1 MQWQW
6 KNYHRM
12 EVRQMQLTFSQEIQ
26 CDSGRRLISGKIVPF
41 GPVGMTSAGPVVF
54 ERGSIQIDN
63 SQKVKLLLEHDP
75 KAPLGRAQ
83 SFNETQDGIYASF
96 KISNTTRGNDA
107 LVEASAEESLRTG
120 LSVGVE
126 VLASYP
132 KDGNLVVSSA
142 RLMEVSLV
150 QAAAFGDNAQ
160 VTSVAASSAE
170 TEDEALTET
179 QTNESE
185 AQVEITPAAVAPE
198 AVVETPAVEASRPV
212 VTAAAMYTTPR
223 LEFTKEKY
231 LENTIRAQFG
241 DDDARAYIR
250 AAANTTDNAGLV
262 PTRQLTEVINPLA
275 NADRP
280 FIDAISRG
288 VLPDAGMTFEIPK
301 ISQVPTVAV
310 TAEEAAPSNTDLE
323 DAYLSVAVQKFAG
336 QQTFS
341 VEILD
346 RSSPAFYAELV
357 KNLEYGF
364 SKATDARV
372 ATVVAAAAT
381 DGGNRTM
388 SAANLLD
395 FVADAAVSVY
405 ANTLG
410 FAQNI
415 VVSADQWGAIMG
427 LVDSTNRAIYT
438 AINPVNAGGSAS
450 VTSLRGNING
460 LNLYV
465 DRNLSGTGDGTIIVV
480 NPESYTWYESP
491 TFKLEANV
499 IASGQISVAYYGY
512 GAIATKVATGAY
524 KWMVA

>member
-1 MQWQW
+1 
-6 KNYHRM
+6 
-12 EVRQMQLTFSQEIQ
+12 MQLTFSSNIE
-26 CDSGRRLISGKIVPF
+26 CDQGRRIISGKIVPYD
-41 GPVGMTSAGPVVF
+41 GEIGQTSIGKVVF
-54 ERGSIQIDN
+54 ERGSIQLPETGK
-63 SQKVKLLLEHDP
+63 SKLLLEHDAKKP
-75 KAPLGRAQ
+75 IGKAV
-83 SFNETQDGIYASF
+83 SFNETSDGVYASF
-96 KISNTTRGNDA
+96 KISNTSRGTDS
-107 LVEASAEESLRTG
+107 LIEASDGLRSG

-126 VLASYP
+126 VLASQPRNGVLY
-132 KDGNLVVSSA
+132 VQSA
-142 RLMEVSLV
+142 RLFETSLV
-150 QAAAFGDNAQ
+150 QAAAFDSAA
-160 VTSVAASSAE
+160 VTSVAASAAE
-170 TEDEALTET
+170 TEDEALPEIT
-179 QTNESE
+179 QPESE
-185 AQVEITPAAVAPE
+185 AILDTPDAVTPE
-198 AVVETPAVEASRPV
+198 AVVETPAVEASRPT
-212 VTAAAMYTTPR
+212 VTAAFYAEPR
-223 LEFTKEKY
+223 LEFTKEKF

-241 DDDARAYIR
+241 DDNARQYLR
-250 AAANTTDNAGLV
+250 AAANTTDNAGLI

-288 VLPDAGMTFEIPK
+288 TLPDAGMTFEIPK

-310 TAEEAAPSNTDLE
+310 TAEEAAPSDTDLN
-323 DAYLSVAVQKFAG
+323 DSYLSVTVQKFAG

-341 VEILD
+341 VELLD

-357 KNLEYGF
+357 KNMEYAYA
-364 SKATDARV
+364 KATDARV

-395 FVADAAVSVY
+395 FVSDAAVSVY

-415 VVSADQWGAIMG
+415 IVSADQWGAIMG
-427 LVDSTNRAIYT
+427 LVDSTNRAIY
-438 AINPVNAGGSAS
+438 SAS
-450 VTSLRGNING
+450 NPMNNGGAVSALSLKGNVNG

-480 NPESYTWYESP
+480 NPDSYTWYESP
-491 TFKLEANV
+491 TFKLEAAV
-499 IASGQISVAYYGY
+499 IASGQINVAYYGY

>member
-1 MQWQW
+1 
-6 KNYHRM
+6 M
-12 EVRQMQLTFSQEIQ
+12 EVRQMQLTFSQEVQ
-26 CDSGRRLISGKIVPF
+26 CDSGRRIISGKIVPF

-160 VTSVAASSAE
+160 VTSVAASAN
-170 TEDEALTET
+170 DEALTET

-185 AQVEITPAAVAPE
+185 AQVEITPEAVAPE

-212 VTAAAMYTTPR
+212 VTAAMYTTPR
-223 LEFTKEKY
+223 IELTKEKY

-241 DDDARAYIR
+241 DDDARQYLR

-323 DAYLSVAVQKFAG
+323 DSYLSVSIQKFAG
-336 QQTFS
+336 QQQFS
-341 VEILD
+341 TEILD

-357 KNLEYGF
+357 KNMEFAYA
-364 SKATDARV
+364 KATDARV
-372 ATVVAAAAT
+372 ATVVAGAAT

-405 ANTLG
+405 SGTLG

-415 VVSADQWGAIMG
+415 IVSPDQWGAIMG

-438 AINPVNAGGSAS
+438 AVSPVNAGGNAAP
-450 VTSLRGNING
+450 TSLRGNING

-499 IASGQISVAYYGY
+499 IASGQISVAFYGY
-512 GAIATKVATGAY
+512 GAIATKVAAGAY

>member
-6 KNYHRM
+6 KTYHRTGAQ
-12 EVRQMQLTFSQEIQ
+12 VQLTFSSDIE
-26 CDSGRRLISGKIVPF
+26 CDQGRRIISGKIVPYD
-41 GPVGMTSAGPVVF
+41 GEIGQTSVGKVVF
-54 ERGSIQIDN
+54 EQGSIQLPEPGK
-63 SQKVKLLLEHDP
+63 SKLLLEHDAKKP
-75 KAPLGRAQ
+75 IGKAVA
-83 SFNETQDGIYASF
+83 FNETPAGVFASF
-96 KISNTTRGNDA
+96 KVSNTSRGTDS
-107 LVEASAEESLRTG
+107 LIEASDGLRSG

-126 VLASYP
+126 VLASEPRNGVLY
-132 KDGNLVVSSA
+132 VQSA
-142 RLMEVSLV
+142 RLFETSLV
-150 QAAAFGDNAQ
+150 QAAAFDSAA
-160 VTSVAASSAE
+160 VTSVAASAAE

-179 QTNESE
+179 QPESE
-185 AQVEITPAAVAPE
+185 AILDTPDAVAPE
-198 AVVETPAVEASRPV
+198 AVVETPAVEASRPT
-212 VTAAAMYTTPR
+212 VTAAFYAEPR
-223 LEFTKEKY
+223 LEFTKEKF

-241 DDDARAYIR
+241 DDDARQYIR
-250 AAANTTDNAGLV
+250 AAASTSNNAGLV

-288 VLPDAGMTFEIPK
+288 TLPDAGMTFEIPK
-301 ISQVPTVAV
+301 ISAVPTVAV
-310 TAEEAAPSNTDLE
+310 TAEAGTPSNTDMQ
-323 DAYLSVAVQKFAG
+323 DAYLSVDVQKFAG

-357 KNLEYGF
+357 KNMEFAYA
-364 SKATDARV
+364 KATDARV
-372 ATVVAAAAT
+372 ATVVAGAAT

-395 FVADAAVSVY
+395 FVSDAAVSVY

-415 VVSADQWGAIMG
+415 IVSADQWGAIMG

>member
-1 MQWQW
+1 
-6 KNYHRM
+6 M

-63 SQKVKLLLEHDP
+63 SQKIRLLLEHDP

-160 VTSVAASSAE
+160 VTSVAASAN
-170 TEDEALTET
+170 DEALTET

-185 AQVEITPAAVAPE
+185 AQVEITPEAVAPE

-212 VTAAAMYTTPR
+212 VTAAMYTTPR
-223 LEFTKEKY
+223 IELSKEKF

-241 DDDARAYIR
+241 DDDARQYLR

-280 FIDAISRG
+280 FISAISSG
-288 VLPDAGMTFEIPK
+288 VLPDAGLTFEIPK
-301 ISQVPTVAV
+301 ITTVPTVAV
-310 TAEEAAPSNTDLE
+310 TAEEGIPSNTVMADS
-323 DAYLSVAVQKFAG
+323 YLTVTIQKFAG

-341 VEILD
+341 VELLD

-357 KNLEYGF
+357 KNMEYAYA
-364 SKATDARV
+364 KATDARV
-372 ATVVAAAAT
+372 ATVIAAAAT

-395 FVADAAVSVY
+395 FVADGAVDIYS
-405 ANTLG
+405 NTLG

-415 VVSADQWGAIMG
+415 VMSPAQWGAVMG
-427 LVDSTNRAIYT
+427 LVDGQNRAIYT
-438 AINPVNAGGSAS
+438 AVNPVNSGGNAAP
-450 VTSLRGNING
+450 TSLRGQING

-465 DRNLSGTGDGTIIVV
+465 DRNLSGTGDDSIIIV

-491 TFKLEANV
+491 QFKLEAAV
-499 IASGQISVAYYGY
+499 IASGQINVAYYGY
-512 GAIATKVATGAY
+512 GAIATKVAAGAY

>member
-1 MQWQW
+1 MGV
-6 KNYHRM
+6 H
-12 EVRQMQLTFSQEIQ
+12 QMLLTFSQEIQ
-26 CDSGRRLISGKIVPF
+26 CDQGRRIIAGKIVPF

-63 SQKVKLLLEHDP
+63 SQKIRLLLEHDP

-107 LVEASAEESLRTG
+107 LIEASAEESLRTG

-132 KDGNLVVSSA
+132 KNGNLVVSSA

-160 VTSVAASSAE
+160 VTSVAASAN
-170 TEDEALTET
+170 DEALTET

-185 AQVEITPAAVAPE
+185 AQVEITPEAVAPE

-212 VTAAAMYTTPR
+212 VTAAMYTTPR
-223 LEFTKEKY
+223 IELSKEKF

-241 DDDARAYIR
+241 DDDARQYLR

-288 VLPDAGMTFEIPK
+288 TLPDAGMTFEIPK
-301 ISQVPTVAV
+301 ISQVPSVAV
-310 TAEEAAPSNTDLE
+310 TSEEGTPSNTDLE
-323 DAYLSVAVQKFAG
+323 DSYLSVSVQKFAG

-346 RSSPAFYAELV
+346 RSSPAFYSELV
-357 KNLEYGF
+357 KNMEFAYA
-364 SKATDARV
+364 KATDARV
-372 ATVVAAAAT
+372 ATVVVGAAT

-405 ANTLG
+405 SGTLG

-415 VVSADQWGAIMG
+415 IVSPDQWGAIMG

-438 AINPVNAGGSAS
+438 AVSPVNAGGNAAP
-450 VTSLRGNING
+450 TSLRGNING

-465 DRNLSGTGDGTIIVV
+465 DRNLSGTGDGTIVV
-480 NPESYTWYESP
+480 TNPDSYTWYESP

-512 GAIATKVATGAY
+512 GAIATKVAAGAY

>member
-1 MQWQW
+1 
-6 KNYHRM
+6 
-12 EVRQMQLTFSQEIQ
+12 MQLTFSSDIE
-26 CDSGRRLISGKIVPF
+26 CDQGRRIISGKIVPYD
-41 GPVGMTSAGPVVF
+41 GEVGQTSVGAVVF
-54 ERGSIQIDN
+54 EKGSIQLPEPGK
-63 SQKVKLLLEHDP
+63 SKLLLEHDAKKP
-75 KAPLGRAQ
+75 IGKAV
-83 SFNETQDGIYASF
+83 SFNETADGVYASF
-96 KISNTTRGNDA
+96 KVSNTSRGTDS
-107 LVEASAEESLRTG
+107 LIEASDGLRSG

-126 VLASYP
+126 VLASQPRNGVLY
-132 KDGNLVVSSA
+132 VQSA
-142 RLMEVSLV
+142 RLFETSLV
-150 QAAAFGDNAQ
+150 QAAAFDSAA
-160 VTSVAASSAE
+160 VTSVAASAAE
-170 TEDEALTET
+170 VEDVALTENT
-179 QTNESE
+179 QPESE
-185 AQVEITPAAVAPE
+185 AILDTPDAVAPE
-198 AVVETPAVEASRPV
+198 AVVETPAVEASRPT
-212 VTAAAMYTTPR
+212 VTAAMYTTPR
-223 LEFTKEKY
+223 LEFTKEKF

-241 DDDARAYIR
+241 DNDARAYIQ

-288 VLPDAGMTFEIPK
+288 TLPDAGMTFEIPK

-323 DAYLSVAVQKFAG
+323 DSYLSVAVQKFAG

-357 KNLEYGF
+357 KNMEYAYA
-364 SKATDARV
+364 KATDARV
-372 ATVVAAAAT
+372 ATVVAGAAT

-395 FVADAAVSVY
+395 FVSDAAVSVY

-450 VTSLRGNING
+450 PTSLRGQING

-480 NPESYTWYESP
+480 NPDSYTWYESP

-499 IASGQISVAYYGY
+499 IASGQINVAYYGY

>member
-1 MQWQW
+1 
-6 KNYHRM
+6 M
-12 EVRQMQLTFSQEIQ
+12 EVRQMQLTFSQEVQ
-26 CDSGRRLISGKIVPF
+26 CDSGRRIISGKIVPF

-63 SQKVKLLLEHDP
+63 SQKVRLLLEHDP

-107 LVEASAEESLRTG
+107 LIEASAEESLRTG

-160 VTSVAASSAE
+160 VTSVAASAN
-170 TEDEALTET
+170 DEALTET

-185 AQVEITPAAVAPE
+185 AQVEITPEAVAPE

-212 VTAAAMYTTPR
+212 VTAAMYTSPR
-223 LEFTKEKY
+223 IELSKEKF

-241 DDDARAYIR
+241 DDDARQYLR

-323 DAYLSVAVQKFAG
+323 DAYLSVTVQKFAG

-341 VEILD
+341 TEILD

-357 KNLEYGF
+357 KNMEFAYA
-364 SKATDARV
+364 KATDARV
-372 ATVVAAAAT
+372 ATVVAGAAT

-395 FVADAAVSVY
+395 FVSDAAVSVY

-480 NPESYTWYESP
+480 NPDSYTWYESP

>member
-1 MQWQW
+1 
-6 KNYHRM
+6 M
-12 EVRQMQLTFSQEIQ
+12 EVRQMLLTFSQDIQ
-26 CDSGRRLISGKIVPF
+26 CDQGRRIIAGKIVPF
-41 GPVGMTSAGPVVF
+41 GPVGMTSVGPVVF

-63 SQKVKLLLEHDP
+63 SQKIRLLLEHDP

-83 SFNETQDGIYASF
+83 SFNETQDGIYATF

-107 LVEASAEESLRTG
+107 LIEASAEESLRTG

-132 KDGNLVVSSA
+132 KNGNLVVSSA

-150 QAAAFGDNAQ
+150 EAAAFGDNAQ
-160 VTSVAASSAE
+160 VTSVAASAAE
-170 TEDEALTET
+170 TEDEALPEIP
-179 QTNESE
+179 QSESE
-185 AQVEITPAAVAPE
+185 AILDTPDAVAPE
-198 AVVETPAVEASRPV
+198 AVVETPAVEASRPT
-212 VTAAAMYTTPR
+212 VTAAFYAEPR
-223 LEFTKEKY
+223 LEFTKEKF
-231 LENTIRAQFG
+231 LENTVRAKLG
-241 DDDARAYIR
+241 DDNARQYLL

-262 PTRQLTEVINPLA
+262 PTRQLTTVINPLA

-280 FIDAISRG
+280 FIDAISKG

-346 RSSPAFYAELV
+346 RSSPAFFAELV
-357 KNLEYGF
+357 KNMEFAYA
-364 SKATDARV
+364 KATDARV
-372 ATVVAAAAT
+372 ATIVAAAAT

-405 ANTLG
+405 SGTLG

-415 VVSADQWGAIMG
+415 IVSPDQWGAIMG

-438 AINPVNAGGSAS
+438 AVAPMNAGGNAAP
-450 VTSLRGNING
+450 TSLQGNING

-465 DRNLSGTGDGTIIVV
+465 DRNLSGTGDGSIVIV
-480 NPESYTWYESP
+480 NPESFTWYESP
-491 TFKLEANV
+491 TFKLEAAV
-499 IASGQISVAYYGY
+499 IASGQINVAYYGY
-512 GAIATKVATGAY
+512 GATAAKVNAGAY

>member
-12 EVRQMQLTFSQEIQ
+12 EVRQMQLTFSQEVQ
-26 CDSGRRLISGKIVPF
+26 CDSGRRIISGKIVPF

-160 VTSVAASSAE
+160 VTSVAASAN
-170 TEDEALTET
+170 DEALTET

-185 AQVEITPAAVAPE
+185 AQVEITPEAVAPE

-212 VTAAAMYTTPR
+212 VTAAMYTSPR
-223 LEFTKEKY
+223 IELSKEKF

-241 DDDARAYIR
+241 DDDARQYLR

-288 VLPDAGMTFEIPK
+288 TLPDAGMTFEIPK

-323 DAYLSVAVQKFAG
+323 DSYLSVSVQKFAG

-346 RSSPAFYAELV
+346 RSSPAFFAELV
-357 KNLEYGF
+357 KNMEFAYA
-364 SKATDARV
+364 KATDARV

-405 ANTLG
+405 SGTLG

-415 VVSADQWGAIMG
+415 IVSPDQWGAIMG

-438 AINPVNAGGSAS
+438 AVAPMNAGGNAAP
-450 VTSLRGNING
+450 TSLRGNING

-465 DRNLSGTGDGTIIVV
+465 DRNLSGTGDDSIVIV
-480 NPESYTWYESP
+480 NPDSFTWYESP
-491 TFKLEANV
+491 QFKLEAAV
-499 IASGQISVAYYGY
+499 IASGQINVAYYGY
-512 GAIATKVATGAY
+512 GAIASKVAAGAY
-524 KWMVA
+524 KWMVS

>member
-1 MQWQW
+1 
-6 KNYHRM
+6 
-12 EVRQMQLTFSQEIQ
+12 MQLTFSSDIE
-26 CDSGRRLISGKIVPF
+26 CDQGRRLISGKIVPYD
-41 GPVGMTSAGPVVF
+41 GEIGQTSVGKVVF
-54 ERGSIQIDN
+54 EQGSIQLPEPGK
-63 SQKVKLLLEHDP
+63 SKLLLEHDA
-75 KAPLGRAQ
+75 KKPLGKAVA
-83 SFNETQDGIYASF
+83 FNETPQGVFASF
-96 KISNTTRGNDA
+96 KVSNTSRGTDA
-107 LVEASAEESLRTG
+107 LIEASDGLRSG

-126 VLASYP
+126 VLASQPRNGVLY
-132 KDGNLVVSSA
+132 VQSA
-142 RLMEVSLV
+142 RLFETSLV
-150 QAAAFGDNAQ
+150 QAAAFDSAA
-160 VTSVAASSAE
+160 VTSVAASAAE
-170 TEDEALTET
+170 TVDEALTEIT
-179 QTNESE
+179 QPESE
-185 AQVEITPAAVAPE
+185 AILDTPDAVTPE
-198 AVVETPAVEASRPV
+198 AVVETPAVEASRPT
-212 VTAAAMYTTPR
+212 VTAAFYAEPR
-223 LEFTKEKY
+223 LEFTKEKF

-241 DDDARAYIR
+241 DNDARQYLR

-323 DAYLSVAVQKFAG
+323 DSYLSVTVQKFAG

-341 VEILD
+341 TEILD
-346 RSSPAFYAELV
+346 RSSPAFYSELV
-357 KNLEYGF
+357 KNMEYAYA
-364 SKATDARV
+364 KATDARV
-372 ATVVAAAAT
+372 ATVVAGAAT

-395 FVADAAVSVY
+395 FVTDAAVSVY

-450 VTSLRGNING
+450 VTSLRGQING

-480 NPESYTWYESP
+480 NPDAYTWYESP

>member
-1 MQWQW
+1 MGV
-6 KNYHRM
+6 H
-12 EVRQMQLTFSQEIQ
+12 QMLLTFSQEIQ
-26 CDSGRRLISGKIVPF
+26 CDQGRRIIAGKIVPF

-63 SQKVKLLLEHDP
+63 SQKIRLLLEHDP

-107 LVEASAEESLRTG
+107 LIEASAEESLRTG

-160 VTSVAASSAE
+160 VTSVAASAN
-170 TEDEALTET
+170 DEALTET

-185 AQVEITPAAVAPE
+185 AQVEITPEAVAPE

-212 VTAAAMYTTPR
+212 VTAAMYTTPR
-223 LEFTKEKY
+223 IELSKEKF

-241 DDDARAYIR
+241 DDDARQYLR

-288 VLPDAGMTFEIPK
+288 TLPDAGMTFEIPK

-323 DAYLSVAVQKFAG
+323 DAYLSVSVQKFAG

-341 VEILD
+341 TEILD
-346 RSSPAFYAELV
+346 RSSPAFYSELV
-357 KNLEYGF
+357 KNMEFAYA
-364 SKATDARV
+364 KATDARV
-372 ATVVAAAAT
+372 ATVVVGAAT

-405 ANTLG
+405 SGTLG

-415 VVSADQWGAIMG
+415 IVSPDQWGAIMG

-438 AINPVNAGGSAS
+438 AVSPVNAGGNAAP
-450 VTSLRGNING
+450 TSLRGNING

-465 DRNLSGTGDGTIIVV
+465 DRNLSGTGDGTIVVV

-512 GAIATKVATGAY
+512 GAIASKVAAGAY

>member
-1 MQWQW
+1 
-6 KNYHRM
+6 
-12 EVRQMQLTFSQEIQ
+12 MQLTFSSNIE
-26 CDSGRRLISGKIVPF
+26 CDQGRRLISGKIVPYD
-41 GPVGMTSAGPVVF
+41 GEIGQTSVGAVVF
-54 ERGSIQIDN
+54 ERGSIQLPEPGK
-63 SQKVKLLLEHDP
+63 SKLLLEHDAKKP
-75 KAPLGRAQ
+75 IGKAV
-83 SFNETQDGIYASF
+83 SFNETSDGVYASF
-96 KISNTTRGNDA
+96 KVSNTSRGTDS
-107 LVEASAEESLRTG
+107 LIEASDGLRSG

-126 VLASYP
+126 VLASQPRNGVLY
-132 KDGNLVVSSA
+132 VQSA
-142 RLMEVSLV
+142 RLFETSLV
-150 QAAAFGDNAQ
+150 QAAAFDSAA
-160 VTSVAASSAE
+160 VTSVAASSPE
-170 TEDEALTET
+170 NEDEALPEIT
-179 QTNESE
+179 QPESE
-185 AQVEITPAAVAPE
+185 AILDTPDAVTPE
-198 AVVETPAVEASRPV
+198 AVVETPAVEASRP
-212 VTAAAMYTTPR
+212 TITAAMYSTPR
-223 LEFTKEKY
+223 IELTKEKF

-241 DDDARAYIR
+241 DDDARQYLR

-357 KNLEYGF
+357 KNMEFAYA
-364 SKATDARV
+364 KATDARV
-372 ATVVAAAAT
+372 ASVVVAAAS
-381 DGGNRTM
+381 DIENRTM

-395 FVADAAVSVY
+395 FVSDAAVSIY
-405 ANTLG
+405 SNTLG

-415 VVSADQWGAIMG
+415 VVSPAQWGAIMG

-450 VTSLRGNING
+450 PTSLRGQING
-460 LNLYV
+460 LNLFV
-465 DRNLSGTGDGTIIVV
+465 DRNLSGTGDGTIVV
-480 NPESYTWYESP
+480 LNPDSYTWYESP

-499 IASGQISVAYYGY
+499 IASGQINVAYYGY
-512 GAIATKVATGAY
+512 GAIATKVAAGAY

>member
-1 MQWQW
+1 
-6 KNYHRM
+6 
-12 EVRQMQLTFSQEIQ
+12 MQLTFSQEVQ
-26 CDSGRRLISGKIVPF
+26 CDQGRRIISGKIVPF

-75 KAPLGRAQ
+75 KSPLGRAQ

-107 LVEASAEESLRTG
+107 LIEASAEESLRTG

-132 KDGNLVVSSA
+132 KNGNLVVSSA

-150 QAAAFGDNAQ
+150 QSAAFGDNAQ
-160 VTSVAASSAE
+160 VTSVAASTAE
-170 TEDEALTET
+170 TEDEALTEIT
-179 QTNESE
+179 QTESE
-185 AQVEITPAAVAPE
+185 AILDTTPDTAAPE
-198 AVVETPAVEASRPV
+198 AIVETPAVEASRP
-212 VTAAAMYTTPR
+212 TITSAMYSTPR
-223 LEFTKEKY
+223 IELTKEKY

-241 DDDARAYIR
+241 DDDARQYLR

-288 VLPDAGMTFEIPK
+288 TLPDAGMTFEIPK

-323 DAYLSVAVQKFAG
+323 DSYLSVAVQKFAG

-357 KNLEYGF
+357 KNMEFAYA
-364 SKATDARV
+364 KATDARV
-372 ATVVAAAAT
+372 ASVVVAAAS
-381 DGGNRTM
+381 DIENRTM

-395 FVADAAVSVY
+395 FVADAAVSIY
-405 ANTLG
+405 SNTLG

-415 VVSADQWGAIMG
+415 VVSPAQWGAIMG

-450 VTSLRGNING
+450 PTSLRGQING

-465 DRNLSGTGDGTIIVV
+465 DRNLSGTGDGTIVV
-480 NPESYTWYESP
+480 LNPDSYTWYESP

-499 IASGQISVAYYGY
+499 IASGQINVAYYGY
-512 GAIATKVATGAY
+512 GAIATKVAAGAY

>member
-1 MQWQW
+1 
-6 KNYHRM
+6 M
-12 EVRQMQLTFSQEIQ
+12 EVHQMQLTFSSDIE
-26 CDSGRRLISGKIVPF
+26 CDQGRRLISGKIVPYD
-41 GPVGMTSAGPVVF
+41 GEIGQTSVGKVVF
-54 ERGSIQIDN
+54 ERGSIQLPEPGK
-63 SQKVKLLLEHDP
+63 SKLLLEHDAKKP
-75 KAPLGRAQ
+75 IGKAVN
-83 SFNETQDGIYASF
+83 FNETADGVYASF
-96 KISNTTRGNDA
+96 KVSNTSRGTDS
-107 LVEASAEESLRTG
+107 LIEASDGLRSG

-126 VLASYP
+126 VLASQPRNGVLY
-132 KDGNLVVSSA
+132 VQSA
-142 RLMEVSLV
+142 RLFETSLV
-150 QAAAFGDNAQ
+150 QAAAFDSAA
-160 VTSVAASSAE
+160 VTSVAASAAE
-170 TEDEALTET
+170 TEDEALTEIP
-179 QTNESE
+179 QSESE
-185 AQVEITPAAVAPE
+185 AILDTPDAVAPE
-198 AVVETPAVEASRPV
+198 AVVETPAVEASRPT
-212 VTAAAMYTTPR
+212 VTAAMYTAPR
-223 LEFTKEKY
+223 LEFTKEKF
-231 LENTIRAQFG
+231 LENTIKAQFG
-241 DDDARAYIR
+241 DDDARQYIR

-288 VLPDAGMTFEIPK
+288 TLPDAGMTFEIPK

-310 TAEEAAPSNTDLE
+310 TAEEGAPSNTDLE
-323 DAYLSVAVQKFAG
+323 DAYLSVSVQKFAG

-357 KNLEYGF
+357 KNMEFAYA
-364 SKATDARV
+364 KATDARV
-372 ATVVAAAAT
+372 ATVVAGAAT

-395 FVADAAVSVY
+395 FVSDAAVSVY
-405 ANTLG
+405 SGTLG

-415 VVSADQWGAIMG
+415 IVSPDQWGAIMG

-438 AINPVNAGGSAS
+438 AVSPVNAGGSAAP
-450 VTSLRGNING
+450 TSLRGNING

-480 NPESYTWYESP
+480 NPDSYTWYESP

-512 GAIATKVATGAY
+512 GAIATKVAAGAY

>member
-1 MQWQW
+1 
-6 KNYHRM
+6 
-12 EVRQMQLTFSQEIQ
+12 MQLTFSSDIE
-26 CDSGRRLISGKIVPF
+26 CDQGRRLISGKIVPYD
-41 GPVGMTSAGPVVF
+41 GEIGHTSIGKVVF
-54 ERGSIQIDN
+54 ERGSIQLPEPGK
-63 SQKVKLLLEHDP
+63 SKLLLEHDAKKP
-75 KAPLGRAQ
+75 IGKAVN
-83 SFNETQDGIYASF
+83 FNETADGVYASF
-96 KISNTTRGNDA
+96 KVSNTSRGTDS
-107 LVEASAEESLRTG
+107 LIEASDGLRSG

-126 VLASYP
+126 VLASQPRNGVLY
-132 KDGNLVVSSA
+132 VQSA
-142 RLMEVSLV
+142 RLFETSLV
-150 QAAAFGDNAQ
+150 QAAAFDSAA
-160 VTSVAASSAE
+160 VTSVAASAAE
-170 TEDEALTET
+170 TEDEALTEIP
-179 QTNESE
+179 QSESE
-185 AQVEITPAAVAPE
+185 AILDTPDAVAPE
-198 AVVETPAVEASRPV
+198 AVVETPAVEASRPT
-212 VTAAAMYTTPR
+212 VTAAFYAAPR
-223 LEFTKEKY
+223 LEFTKEKF

-241 DDDARAYIR
+241 DDDARQYIR
-250 AAANTTDNAGLV
+250 AASNTTDNAGLI

-310 TAEEAAPSNTDLE
+310 TAEEAAPSDTDLN
-323 DAYLSVAVQKFAG
+323 DSFLSVTVQKFAG

-341 VEILD
+341 VELLD

-357 KNLEYGF
+357 KNMEFAYA
-364 SKATDARV
+364 KATDARV

-395 FVADAAVSVY
+395 FVSDAAVSVY

-427 LVDSTNRAIYT
+427 LVDSTNRAIY
-438 AINPVNAGGSAS
+438 SAS
-450 VTSLRGNING
+450 NPMNNGGAVSALSLKGNVNG

-480 NPESYTWYESP
+480 NPDSYTWYESP
-491 TFKLEANV
+491 TFKLEAAV
-499 IASGQISVAYYGY
+499 IASGQINVAYYGY